1 MVCAAMTA
9 YRISPRWYL
18 VYEHLAKRI
27 GRRGAKVAVGRR
39 LLTVV
44 YYMLNRNQS
53 YEEDYEQRRVVEQ
66 GA

>member
-1 MVCAAMTA
+1 MTA
-9 YRISPRWYL
+9 CRISPRWYG
-18 VYEHLAKRI
+18 VYEHLSRRI

-44 YYMLNRNQS
+44 YYMLKRDQP
-53 YEEDYEQRRVVEQ
+53 YEEDYEQRRSVEQ